1 MELSMTPVLEVRNL
15 TKRFPG
21 IVANDAVNF
30 TLEAGEIHALL
41 GENGAGKSTLM
52 NMLYGL
58 YRPDEGEIL
67 LNGSVAHINGSNDAI
82 RRGLGMVHQHF
93 MLVPTLTVAENIIL
107 GNEVVNGLLIDIVQ
121 AQHRIRELAD
131 SFGLAIPVDALVQ
144 DLPVGV
150 QQRVEI
156 VKALYRGADILI
168 LDEPTAVLTPQE
180 ADDLFVVIRR
190 LKTQG
195 KSIIFISHKLRE
207 VLALADRIS
216 VLRRGKL
223 VGSTTPSQATE
234 ATLASMMVGR
244 DVVLHIDKS
253 AAQPGNVILDV
264 AHLNAF
270 DERGTQALND
280 VSFQVRAGEIVGIA
294 GVQGNGQT
302 ELVEAITGLRAP
314 QSGSITVAGQAIG
327 GRGTNVAIDAGMG
340 HIPEDRHHHGLVL
353 SYSVAENMVLSTYD
367 VAPFARG
374 IVIDEAAI
382 MRQAEQLVQQY
393 DVRTSSITA
402 LASTLSGGNQQ
413 KVVVARELARP
424 LKLLV
429 AAQPTRGLDV
439 GSIEF
444 IHKSI
449 VAQRD
454 QGSGVLL
461 VSAELDEIL
470 SLADRI
476 LVMFHG
482 EIIAELSAAQADR
495 NQIGLLM
502 AGVRSDTGVRS

>member
-1 MELSMTPVLEVRNL
+1 MTPVLEVRNL

-21 IVANDAVNF
+21 IVATDAVNF
-30 TLEAGEIHALL
+30 TLEKGEIHALL

-58 YRPDEGEIL
+58 YRPDEGQIL
-67 LNGSVAHINGSNDAI
+67 INGQEVLINGSNDAI
-82 RRGLGMVHQHF
+82 ARGMGMVHQHF
-93 MLVPTLTVAENIIL
+93 MLVPTLTVTENIIL
-107 GNEVVNGLLIDIVQ
+107 GNEVTKGVLIDI
-121 AQHRIRELAD
+121 ATAERRIQELAQT
-131 SFGLAIPVDALVQ
+131 FGLDIPVDAYVH

-156 VKALYRGADILI
+156 IKALYRSADVLI

-180 ADDLFVVIRR
+180 VDDLFVVIQR
-190 LKTQG
+190 LKAQG

-207 VLALADRIS
+207 VLAIADRIS

-223 VGSTTPSQATE
+223 VGSTTPANASE
-234 ATLASMMVGR
+234 ASLASMMVGR
-244 DVVLHIDKS
+244 DVVLHVDKTP
-253 AAQPGNVILDV
+253 AQPGEVVLDV
-264 AHLNAF
+264 AHLSVY
-270 DERGTQALND
+270 DERGNRAVND
-280 VSFQVRAGEIVGIA
+280 VSFQLRRGEIVGIA

-302 ELVEAITGLRAP
+302 ELVAAITGLVDA
-314 QSGSITVAGQAIG
+314 QNGQVILAGENITNQ
-327 GRGTNVAIDAGMG
+327 GTNRAITAGMG

-353 SYSVAENMVLSTYD
+353 SYSIADNMVLSSYD
-367 VAPFARG
+367 TAPFARG
-374 IVIDEAAI
+374 IIIDDAAI
-382 MRQAEQLVQQY
+382 AHQADTLVARF
-393 DVRTSSITA
+393 DVRTASIHA
-402 LASTLSGGNQQ
+402 AASTLSGGNQQ

-424 LKLLV
+424 LNVLV

-449 VAQRD
+449 VAARD
-454 QGSGVLL
+454 SGTGVLL

-476 LVMFHG
+476 LVMFRG
-482 EIIAELSAAQADR
+482 QIIADIAGVDANR

-502 AGVRSDTGVRS
+502 AGVRGTGANA

>member
-1 MELSMTPVLEVRNL
+1 MTPALEVRNL

-30 TLEAGEIHALL
+30 TLEKGEIHALL

-67 LNGSVAHINGSNDAI
+67 LDGHVVHINGANDAI

-107 GNEVVNGLLIDIVQ
+107 GNEVVNGVLIDITQ
-121 AQHRIRELAD
+121 AQQRISQLAKN
-131 SFGLAIPVDALVQ
+131 FGLDIPVDAYIH

-180 ADDLFVVIRR
+180 ADDLFVIINR
-190 LKTQG
+190 LKQQG

-223 VGSTTPSQATE
+223 VGSTTPAQANE
-234 ATLASMMVGR
+234 SILASMMVGR
-244 DVVLHIDKS
+244 DVVLHIEKTPATPKD
-253 AAQPGNVILDV
+253 VILEV
-264 AHLNAF
+264 QHIKAF
-270 DERGTQALND
+270 DDRGSVAVND
-280 VSFQVRAGEIVGIA
+280 VSFTVRAGEIVGIA

-302 ELVEAITGLRAP
+302 ELVEAITGLSEP
-314 QSGSITVAGQAIG
+314 SSGQVIINGRNITGL
-327 GRGTNVAIDAGMG
+327 GTNVAIDAGIG

-367 VAPFARG
+367 IAPFAKG
-374 IVIDEAAI
+374 IVINTEAI
-382 MRQAEQLVQQY
+382 NEQAQRLVGQF
-393 DVRTSSITA
+393 DVRTSGIDA

-424 LKLLV
+424 LTLLV

-454 QGSGVLL
+454 QGSAVLL

-470 SLADRI
+470 SLSDRI

-482 EIIAELSAAQADR
+482 QIIADIPAAQADR
-495 NQIGLLM
+495 NKIGLLM
-502 AGVRSDTGVRS
+502 AGVTQESTHE

>member
-1 MELSMTPVLEVRNL
+1 MTPVLEVRNL
-15 TKRFPG
+15 TKRFPE
-21 IVANDAVNF
+21 IIANDAISF
-30 TLEAGEIHALL
+30 TLEAGEIHAFL

-58 YRPDEGEIL
+58 YRPDGGEIL
-67 LNGSVAHINGSNDAI
+67 LNGTAVQLRGANDAI
-82 RRGLGMVHQHF
+82 KRGLGMVHQHF
-93 MLVPTLTVAENIIL
+93 MLVPTLTVTENIIL
-107 GNEVVNGLLIDIVQ
+107 GNEVVQNGILDLAKAGADI
-121 AQHRIRELAD
+121 AALAK
-131 SFGLAIPVDALVQ
+131 SFGLDIPVAELVQ

-156 VKALYRGADILI
+156 VKALYRGAEILI

-190 LKTQG
+190 LKAQG

-207 VLALADRIS
+207 VIALADRIS
-216 VLRRGKL
+216 VLRRGKM

-234 ATLASMMVGR
+234 ASLAGMMVGR
-244 DVVLHIDKS
+244 DVVLHIEKKP
-253 AAQPGNVILDV
+253 AQTGETMLAVDHLTVLD
-264 AHLNAF
+264 
-270 DERGTQALND
+270 DRGSQAVKD
-280 VSFQVRAGEIVGIA
+280 VSFVVNAGEIVGIA

-302 ELVEAITGLRAP
+302 ELVEAITGLKSPLR
-314 QSGSITVAGQAIG
+314 GTVTLHGEPLT
-327 GRGTNVAIDAGMG
+327 GRGTNIAIAAGMG

-353 SYSVAENMVLSTYD
+353 SYSVADNMVLSTYD
-367 VAPFARG
+367 LPPFSKNG
-374 IVIDEAAI
+374 VIDSQAIAA
-382 MRQAEQLVQQY
+382 QATQLVDSF
-393 DVRTSSITA
+393 DVRTPSVDA

-444 IHKSI
+444 IHNRI

-454 QGSGVLL
+454 AGSGVLL

-482 EIIAELSAAQADR
+482 TIIADIPAATAER
-495 NQIGLLM
+495 HAIGLLM
-502 AGVRSDTGVRS
+502 AGVTTPREASA

>member
-1 MELSMTPVLEVRNL
+1 M
-15 TKRFPG
+15 
-21 IVANDAVNF
+21 
-30 TLEAGEIHALL
+30 
-41 GENGAGKSTLM
+41 
-52 NMLYGL
+52 
-58 YRPDEGEIL
+58 
-67 LNGSVAHINGSNDAI
+67 
-82 RRGLGMVHQHF
+82 
-93 MLVPTLTVAENIIL
+93 
-107 GNEVVNGLLIDIVQ
+107 
-121 AQHRIRELAD
+121 
-131 SFGLAIPVDALVQ
+131 
-144 DLPVGV
+144 
-150 QQRVEI
+150 
-156 VKALYRGADILI
+156 
-168 LDEPTAVLTPQE
+168 
-180 ADDLFVVIRR
+180 
-190 LKTQG
+190 
-195 KSIIFISHKLRE
+195 
-207 VLALADRIS
+207 
-216 VLRRGKL
+216 
-223 VGSTTPSQATE
+223 
-234 ATLASMMVGR
+234 
-244 DVVLHIDKS
+244 
-253 AAQPGNVILDV
+253 
-264 AHLNAF
+264 
-270 DERGTQALND
+270 QALND
-280 VSFQVRAGEIVGIA
+280 VSFQGKAGEIVGIA

-302 ELVEAITGLRAP
+302 ELVATITGL
-314 QSGSITVAGQAIG
+314 QSLYSGSITVAGEAIG

-353 SYSVAENMVLSTYD
+353 SYSVADNMVLSTYD

-374 IVIDEAAI
+374 VVINDAAI
-382 MRQAEQLVQQY
+382 MQQAERLVQQY
-393 DVRTSSITA
+393 DVRTPSATA

-482 EIIAELSAAQADR
+482 EIIAELSAADADR

>member
-1 MELSMTPVLEVRNL
+1 MTPVLEVRNL
-15 TKRFPG
+15 TKRFPE
-21 IVANDAVNF
+21 IIANDSVSF
-30 TLEAGEIHALL
+30 TLEAGEIHAFL

-52 NMLYGL
+52 NMLYGM

-67 LNGSVAHINGSNDAI
+67 LNGQVVHLKGANDAI

-93 MLVPTLTVAENIIL
+93 MLVPTLTVTENIIL
-107 GNEVVNGLLIDIVQ
+107 GNEVTRNGSLDLTQ
-121 AQHRIRELAD
+121 AGIAIAALAQ
-131 SFGLAIPVDALVQ
+131 SYGLDIPVDALIQ
-144 DLPVGV
+144 DLSVGV

-190 LKTQG
+190 LKAQG

-223 VGSTTPSQATE
+223 VGSTSPAQATE
-234 ATLASMMVGR
+234 ATLAGMMVGR
-244 DVVLHIDKS
+244 DVVLQIDKEP
-253 AAQPGNVILDV
+253 ATPGDAMLVVD
-264 AHLNAF
+264 HLTVY
-270 DERGTQALND
+270 DERGSVAVND
-280 VSFQVRAGEIVGIA
+280 VSFTVRAGEIVGIA

-302 ELVEAITGLRAP
+302 ELVEAITGLKIP
-314 QSGSITVAGQAIG
+314 HTGTITLHQEALA
-327 GRGTNVAIDAGMG
+327 GRGTNVAIAAGMG

-353 SYSVAENMVLSTYD
+353 SYSIADNMVLSTYD
-367 VAPFARG
+367 VPPFSKNY
-374 IVIDEAAI
+374 VIDQSAIAA
-382 MRQAEQLVQQY
+382 QATTLVDNF
-393 DVRTSSITA
+393 DVRTPSIDA

-444 IHKSI
+444 IHTRI

-454 QGSGVLL
+454 GGSAVLL

-482 EIIAELSAAQADR
+482 RIIADIPSSTAQR
-495 NQIGLLM
+495 NAIGLLM
-502 AGVRSDTGVRS
+502 AGVTTPQEAQA

>member
-1 MELSMTPVLEVRNL
+1 MTPVLEVRNL
-15 TKRFPG
+15 TKRFPE
-21 IVANDAVNF
+21 IVANDAVSF
-30 TLEAGEIHALL
+30 TLEAGEIHAFL

-52 NMLYGL
+52 NMLYGM

-67 LNGSVAHINGSNDAI
+67 LNGQVVHLKGANDAI

-93 MLVPTLTVAENIIL
+93 MLVPTLTVTENIIL
-107 GNEVVNGLLIDIVQ
+107 GNEVTRNGSLDLTQ
-121 AQHRIRELAD
+121 AGTAIAALAR
-131 SFGLAIPVDALVQ
+131 SYGLDIPVNALIQ

-190 LKTQG
+190 LKEQG

-223 VGSTTPSQATE
+223 VGSTTPNQATE
-234 ATLASMMVGR
+234 ATLAGMMVGR
-244 DVVLHIDKS
+244 DVVLHINKTP
-253 AAQPGNVILDV
+253 ATPGDVMLDV
-264 AHLNAF
+264 ANLTVL
-270 DERGTQALND
+270 DDRGSIAVNN
-280 VSFQVRAGEIVGIA
+280 VSFTVRTGEIVGIA

-302 ELVEAITGLRAP
+302 ELVEAITGLKIAR
-314 QSGSITVAGQAIG
+314 SGSIRLHNESLA
-327 GRGTNVAIDAGMG
+327 GRGTNAAIAAGMG

-353 SYSVAENMVLSTYD
+353 SYSVADNMVLSTYD
-367 VAPFARG
+367 LPPFSHNY
-374 IVIDEAAI
+374 IIDKTAI
-382 MRQAEQLVQQY
+382 ASQATTLVDSF
-393 DVRTSSITA
+393 DVRTPSIDA

-444 IHKSI
+444 IHTRI

-454 QGSGVLL
+454 SGSAVLL

-482 EIIAELSAAQADR
+482 QIIADIPSSDAQR
-495 NQIGLLM
+495 NTIGLLM
-502 AGVRSDTGVRS
+502 AGVTTPQEVPA

>member
-1 MELSMTPVLEVRNL
+1 
-15 TKRFPG
+15 
-21 IVANDAVNF
+21 
-30 TLEAGEIHALL
+30 
-41 GENGAGKSTLM
+41 
-52 NMLYGL
+52 
-58 YRPDEGEIL
+58 
-67 LNGSVAHINGSNDAI
+67 
-82 RRGLGMVHQHF
+82 
-93 MLVPTLTVAENIIL
+93 
-107 GNEVVNGLLIDIVQ
+107 
-121 AQHRIRELAD
+121 
-131 SFGLAIPVDALVQ
+131 
-144 DLPVGV
+144 
-150 QQRVEI
+150 
-156 VKALYRGADILI
+156 
-168 LDEPTAVLTPQE
+168 
-180 ADDLFVVIRR
+180 
-190 LKTQG
+190 
-195 KSIIFISHKLRE
+195 
-207 VLALADRIS
+207 
-216 VLRRGKL
+216 
-223 VGSTTPSQATE
+223 
-234 ATLASMMVGR
+234 
-244 DVVLHIDKS
+244 
-253 AAQPGNVILDV
+253 
-264 AHLNAF
+264 
-270 DERGTQALND
+270 
-280 VSFQVRAGEIVGIA
+280 
-294 GVQGNGQT
+294 
-302 ELVEAITGLRAP
+302 
-314 QSGSITVAGQAIG
+314 
-327 GRGTNVAIDAGMG
+327 VAIDAGMG